1 MELKYIF
8 HDEMYTYAPEEYAL
22 KMLAVD
28 IIADEYGTEFKKAQS
43 LLSDF
48 DLYDSVLQ
56 AYSTDV
62 NNYFEQEAL
71 TAYKED
77 KNAKNFVR

>member
-8 HDEMYTYAPEEYAL
+8 NDEEYTYAPEEYAL
-22 KMLAVD
+22 KRLAAD
-28 IIADEYGTEFKKAQS
+28 IIADEYGMELEKAQS

-48 DLYDSVLQ
+48 DLYDSVLK

-62 NNYFEQEAL
+62 NNYFEQDAL